1 MREGGGAM
9 TKRELA
15 IRISNETGLTQLV
28 VKEVI
33 QKVLD
38 YIIESMKNGES
49 VEFRNFG
56 VFQVRTRKARL
67 GRNPN
72 KPEEVVR
79 IPAKRV
85 PDFKPGK
92 IMKYEVERPL

>member
-1 MREGGGAM
+1 M

-15 IRISNETGLTQLV
+15 MRISSETGLTQLA

-33 QKVLD
+33 QKTLD
-38 YIIESMKNGES
+38 YIIESLERGEN
-49 VEFRNFG
+49 VELRNFG

-72 KPEEVVR
+72 KPAEVVH
-79 IPAKRV
+79 IPAKQV

-92 IMKYEVERPL
+92 IMRARVEKPL

>member
-1 MREGGGAM
+1 M

-15 IRISNETGLTQLV
+15 VRIAGETELPQQA

-33 QKVLD
+33 QKTLD
-38 YIIESMKNGES
+38 YIIESLAAGES
-49 VEFRNFG
+49 IELRNFG
-56 VFQVRTRKARL
+56 VFKVRTRKARL

-72 KPEEVVR
+72 KPEQEVR

-85 PDFKPGK
+85 PDFKPGR
-92 IMKYEVERPL
+92 IMRAKVERPL

>member
-1 MREGGGAM
+1 M

-15 IRISNETGLTQLV
+15 IRIASETKLPQQA

-33 QKVLD
+33 QKMLD
-38 YIIESMKNGES
+38 YIIESLAAGKSIEL
-49 VEFRNFG
+49 RNFG
-56 VFQVRTRKARL
+56 VFKVCMRKARL

-72 KPEEVVR
+72 KPEQEVR

-85 PDFKPGK
+85 PDFKPGR
-92 IMKYEVERPL
+92 IMKAKVERPL

>member
-1 MREGGGAM
+1 M

-15 IRISNETGLTQLV
+15 IRIAKEMKEKSDVTQLA

-33 QKVLD
+33 QKTLD
-38 YIIESMKNGES
+38 YIIEALERGES
-49 VEFRNFG
+49 IELRNFG
-56 VFQVRTRKARL
+56 VFRVRTRKARL

-72 KPEEVVR
+72 KPQQEVR

-92 IMKYEVERPL
+92 IMRARVEKPA

>member
-1 MREGGGAM
+1 M

-15 IRISNETGLTQLV
+15 IRIANETELTQLA
-28 VKEVI
+28 VKSVI
-33 QKVLD
+33 QKTLD
-38 YIIESMKNGES
+38 YIIESLEKGEN
-49 VEFRNFG
+49 VELRNFG

-72 KPEEVVR
+72 KPEDVVR

-92 IMKYEVERPL
+92 IMKARVEKTI

>member
-1 MREGGGAM
+1 M

-15 IRISNETGLTQLV
+15 IRISNETGLPQLAI
-28 VKEVI
+28 KSVI
-33 QKVLD
+33 QKTLD
-38 YIIESMKNGES
+38 YIIESLERGKN
-49 VEFRNFG
+49 VELRNFG

-72 KPEEVVR
+72 KPEDVVH

-92 IMKYEVERPL
+92 IMRARVERPL

>member
-1 MREGGGAM
+1 M

-15 IRISNETGLTQLV
+15 VRIAGETELPQQA

-33 QKVLD
+33 QKTLD
-38 YIIESMKNGES
+38 YIIESLAAGKS
-49 VEFRNFG
+49 VELRNFG
-56 VFQVRTRKARL
+56 VFKVRTRKARL

-72 KPEEVVR
+72 KPEQEVR

-85 PDFKPGK
+85 PDFKPGR
-92 IMKYEVERPL
+92 IMRAKVERPL

>member
-1 MREGGGAM
+1 M

-15 IRISNETGLTQLV
+15 IRIANETDLTQLA
-28 VKEVI
+28 VKSVI
-33 QKVLD
+33 QKTLD
-38 YIIESMKNGES
+38 YIIESLEKGEN
-49 VEFRNFG
+49 VELRNFG

-72 KPEEVVR
+72 KPEDVVR

-92 IMKYEVERPL
+92 IMKARVEKAI

>member
-1 MREGGGAM
+1 M

-15 IRISNETGLTQLV
+15 VRIAGETELPQQV

-33 QKVLD
+33 QKTLD
-38 YIIESMKNGES
+38 YIIESMAAGES
-49 VEFRNFG
+49 IELRNFG
-56 VFQVRTRKARL
+56 VFKVRTRKARL

-72 KPEEVVR
+72 KPEQEVR

-85 PDFKPGK
+85 PDFKPGR
-92 IMKYEVERPL
+92 IMRAKVERPL